1 MDLCTIRAMKLAN
14 HPQSNEIRLENVM
27 SALSNPLRLATV
39 RMIAEGGSTHAVQF
53 YLRWENQQ

>member
-1 MDLCTIRAMKLAN
+1 MKLAN

-27 SALSNPLRLATV
+27 SALSNPLRLAAV